1 MPQTIVGKS
10 VWKLHC
16 DARKRQYRLV
26 IRYAST
32 LPPRLHE
39 EVHDRMRKE
48 ALRFLDARGIDPSRA
63 KVEIH
68 CDRLLACED
77 EPEVP
82 AAEIPCETEQD
93 ESPNVQQQ
101 PQDQDN

>member
-26 IRYAST
+26 IRYSST

-39 EVHDRMRKE
+39 EVHDRMRRE

-68 CDRLLACED
+68 CDRLLACAD
-77 EPEVP
+77 EPEASPV
-82 AAEIPCETEQD
+82 EIDDENEQD
-93 ESPNVQQQ
+93 GSASARQ
-101 PQDQDN
+101 PSQEQDN